1 MQEGQRDASQFR
13 IQGFHEFDR
22 EVIQG
27 VLSPRVGLPQVEIQ
41 PAVPF
46 FIIYMHIFT
55 QECLQFIIEVGDA
68 FPDTF
73 TPVMRCI
80 DIQQFGIA
88 EIRITQEFVILPRD
102 QIMRYP
108 VMAFPCDRLRGYRG
122 E

>member
-22 EVIQG
+22 EIIQG
-27 VLSPRVGLPQVEIQ
+27 ILSPRMGLPQVEIQ

-46 FIIYMHIFT
+46 FIIYMHRFI
-55 QECLQFIIEVGDA
+55 QECREFIIEVGNA

-73 TPVMRCI
+73 ASVMRCI
-80 DIQQFGIA
+80 DIQQSGIA
-88 EIRITQEFVILPRD
+88 EIRITQELVILLRD
-102 QIMRYP
+102 QIVRYP
-108 VMAFPCDRLRGYRG
+108 VMVFPRDRLRGYRD